1 MKKIAFILMA
11 VMFSMPMMAQ
21 KEGQKLYN
29 EEIDPMEQID
39 QALEE
44 ARETDRFV
52 VCQVGGNWCPWCI
65 RFANFIN
72 EHDEI
77 AAVVKENFVYI
88 HVNYSKDHR
97 NPEAMLRLGNPGRFG
112 YPAIVIL
119 DQKGQVIHIQNSAYL
134 EKDKSYD
141 EKKVLEFFQN
151 WTRKAIED
159 LK

>member
-1 MKKIAFILMA
+1 MKKIAFILLA
-11 VMFSMPMMAQ
+11 VLFSMPMMAQ

-44 ARETDRFV
+44 ARETGRFV

-72 EHDEI
+72 EHDAI
-77 AAVVKENFVYI
+77 ASVVKENFVYI
-88 HVNYSKDHR
+88 HVNYSKDQR